1 MPTQARESV
10 RGMTLIELMVGIT
23 ITGLLL
29 AIGVPS
35 FQSTIASSRLTSVNN
50 ELVSTLALARSEA
63 IRRGTRVTVCK
74 STSGTSCITSGGWQ
88 QGWIVF
94 VDTTRITTD
103 ASVDAGETIVSSN
116 TDFPNELTLVGET
129 AVANFISFAADGTT
143 RSMIGAPQQ
152 GRLRVCSTSSSLVDS
167 RRARD
172 INVTVTGRV
181 GTTTPASVGIAC
193 PLT

>member
-1 MPTQARESV
+1 
-10 RGMTLIELMVGIT
+10 MTLIELMVGIT
-23 ITGLLL
+23 IMGILL

-35 FQSTIASSRLTSVNN
+35 FQSSIASSRLTGLNN
-50 ELVSTLALARSEA
+50 DLVSTLALARSEA

-74 STSGTSCITSGGWQ
+74 STNGTACVTTGDWA

-94 VDTTRITTD
+94 IDPTRITTD
-103 ASVDAGETIVSSN
+103 ASVDAGETIVSSITGIPAGLN
-116 TDFPNELTLVGET
+116 LVGEA

-152 GRLRVCSTSSSLVDS
+152 GRLRVCSTSSSLPDS

-181 GTTTPASVGIAC
+181 GTSTPASVGIAC
-193 PLT
+193 PLV